1 MNSVNPAQ
9 LADFQNF
16 LSTLSNEE
24 SVLLGTIL
32 GVIIT
37 GTVSVML
44 FISLFMLVLD
54 IIANWKLFVKMGEP
68 GWKCLIPFYRDY
80 VLWGKVW
87 KSSNYIIYLLLCL
100 ISFAVLSP
108 YGTYI
113 NNKFNALS
121 KAGNTIATN
130 PEMSTYATISLI
142 IAILLFIVAIVFIV
156 FAVKLARRVSRSFG
170 HGGWVAFFYFLL
182 PIITT
187 FVLAFGKS
195 EYKGNLS
202 DSFIKKK

>member
-1 MNSVNPAQ
+1 MNSISPAQ
-9 LADFQNF
+9 IDSFKNY

-24 SVLLGTIL
+24 AVVLGTAL
-32 GVIIT
+32 GSIIT
-37 GTVSVML
+37 GVVSTML
-44 FISLFMLVLD
+44 FVSILMLILD
-54 IIANWKLFVKMGEP
+54 IIANWKLFSKMGVP

-87 KSSNYIIYLLLCL
+87 KSKNYIIYLILCL
-100 ISFAVLSP
+100 ISFVVLSP
-108 YGTYI
+108 YGEYI
-113 NNKFNALS
+113 NGKFNALA
-121 KAGNTIATN
+121 KAGNTVATS
-130 PEMSTYATISLI
+130 PEMGTYTTISLV
-142 IAILLFIVAIVFIV
+142 IALLLLIVAIVFII

-170 HGGWVAFFYFLL
+170 HGGWVALFYFFL